1 MLLALSLLLLGRGG
15 ATNNHIG
22 NKRFRSIVA
31 DHQREY
37 LGARKKEK
45 AVIAR
50 KIVSIIQENG
60 GRFLKRSFESD
71 VWVEVNDKKAT
82 EKTSQALREG
92 LDVRHKTIRPEK
104 MTKRNY
110 GIHDNKTDGN
120 NMTSKRSVATVQ
132 GRFIADGSP
141 SLGSQA
147 TVPELNEESLFAMY
161 LPPPLISRSDFDNAE
176 QV

>member
-104 MTKRNY
+104 MTKRNF
-110 GIHDNKTDGN
+110 GIHDKNNSNNNKT
-120 NMTSKRSVATVQ
+120 TSTQANFVRGHV
-132 GRFIADGSP
+132 IADGSP
-141 SLGSQA
+141 SLASQA

>member
-71 VWVEVNDKKAT
+71 VWVEVTDKKAT

-110 GIHDNKTDGN
+110 GIHDKSKNHN
-120 NMTSKRSVATVQ
+120 NVRGHVV
-132 GRFIADGSP
+132 ADGSP
-141 SLGSQA
+141 SLASQA